1 MLALLRTAQ
10 DHDAPVRIVEATV
23 AVNDNR
29 KRAMG
34 RKVIQAMGGN
44 ARGKTVA
51 VLGLTFK
58 PNTDDMREAPAI
70 AIIQT
75 LQDAGAHVRAY
86 DPVGVEQARLV
97 LENVDYAES
106 AYAAMTDADA
116 VVIVTEWDAFR
127 ALDLNRVKSLL
138 KSPVFVD
145 LRNIYP
151 ADEVAQ
157 AGLQYTSIG
166 RG

>member
-1 MLALLRTAQ
+1 
-10 DHDAPVRIVEATV
+10 
-23 AVNDNR
+23 
-29 KRAMG
+29 
-34 RKVIQAMGGN
+34 
-44 ARGKTVA
+44 
-51 VLGLTFK
+51 
-58 PNTDDMREAPAI
+58 MREAPAI

-75 LQDAGAHVRAY
+75 LQDAGAQVRAY

-145 LRNIYP
+145 LSNIYSAHEGDRKSTRLKSRYSCLIRMP
-151 ADEVAQ
+151 PYYRKYKTNTV
-157 AGLQYTSIG
+157 LS
-166 RG
+166 